1 MLLEKTVTN
10 STYTASV
17 FAVISAMTLT
27 DWGILVGILTAIGT
41 FLLNYYFQRRRDR
54 REQKLHDLKVQH
66 LKDVCEVD

>member
-10 STYTASV
+10 STYTAS
-17 FAVISAMTLT
+17 T